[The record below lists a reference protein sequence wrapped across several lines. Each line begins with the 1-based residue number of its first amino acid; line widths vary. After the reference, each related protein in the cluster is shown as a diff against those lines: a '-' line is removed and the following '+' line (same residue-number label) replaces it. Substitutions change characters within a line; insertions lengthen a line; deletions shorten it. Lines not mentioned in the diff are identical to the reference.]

1 MAKIM
6 IGKYEGTIYSE
17 RGGYTCAPGRCAG
30 VTSGP
35 VSSRPCTTPAGPVG

>member
-30 VTSGP
+30 VTSAQSAHDRAP
-35 VSSRPCTTPAGPVG
+35 RRLAP

>member
-17 RGGYTCAPGRCAG
+17 RGGYTRAPRGAAL
-30 VTSGP
+30 
-35 VSSRPCTTPAGPVG
+35 VSRAAQSAHDRAPRRVAL